1 MPHFESGAMNR
12 VAINRWQRFYSIVF
26 LFLVLGASIFTMF
39 KSLKSGIAGIED
51 NFFGKPRLITLFTR
65 LRYSVGDQVF
75 AQVLVGKGD
84 WLQYSAN
91 GNLDDYQNAYV
102 SREELESIHQ
112 KLDLLHE
119 ELAQRGITLLVVVA
133 PNKATIYP
141 DNVPEQI
148 VKLSPQSQLDVFL
161 ELMQQTNSSYV
172 VDLRPPLAQA
182 RQDHQ
187 VYYRTDTHWNSLGAY
202 IAYREIMEA
211 LSRTYPDLQPY
222 ELDQFRWTETDPQP
236 GDLSKIMGA
245 RFIRE
250 PRNALLPKF
259 NSMSELQSISYPTIY
274 ASWARNG
281 QEKTLIMYH
290 DSFGVVLQLFLQH
303 HFKQATYILNS
314 TETIESKM
322 PWIEEIK
329 PDIVMIE
336 VVERGLLSLD
346 VLLSD

>member
-1 MPHFESGAMNR
+1 VRPA
-12 VAINRWQRFYSIVF
+12 
-26 LFLVLGASIFTMF
+26 
-39 KSLKSGIAGIED
+39 
-51 NFFGKPRLITLFTR
+51 
-65 LRYSVGDQVF
+65 
-75 AQVLVGKGD
+75 
-84 WLQYSAN
+84 
-91 GNLDDYQNAYV
+91 
-102 SREELESIHQ
+102 
-112 KLDLLHE
+112 
-119 ELAQRGITLLVVVA
+119 LA
-133 PNKATIYP
+133 
-141 DNVPEQI
+141 E
-148 VKLSPQSQLDVFL
+148 
-161 ELMQQTNSSYV
+161 
-172 VDLRPPLAQA
+172 A
-182 RQDHQ
+182 RRDHQ
-187 VYYRTDTHWNSLGAY
+187 VYYGTDSHWNSLGAY

-222 ELDQFRWTETDPQP
+222 VLDQFRWTKTDPQP

-314 TETIESKM
+314 TETIESRM

-336 VVERGLLSLD
+336 IVERSLLYLD
-346 VLLSD
+346 VLLSE